1 MDHGIAKGLYK
12 DITEVQVTVAKT
24 DVEAY
29 APQTSYAEVISEANN
44 ASAELI
50 NGAAEVNVLDSD
62 YAIKVDYVHEF
73 IGDQSAVKVD
83 VVDYFGK
90 VIASAG
96 AEKTE
101 GSEKCEISFVF
112 AKHPTG
118 YFTVRV
124 NGEIVHFYVVT
135 PSFKKRTVDDSPFA
149 MDAAFTELLYRGGN
163 QIYLQAYGAAMRLCG
178 VNWIRERFQWH
189 DYQPGND
196 NEVYTYDNEYM
207 AKVKERFKVLD
218 STGLKMLMIMSTAP
232 DWARERALSVPN
244 SEINPLGKR
253 ANTLGTYD
261 SQLAVYDA
269 AKNVARELC
278 DYIDIIELINE
289 PDHPAFRDLAEYY
302 AGWFKSAALGVI
314 DAKTDMKISMTGLCA
329 NPNNYEFIPILLEHD
344 VIKYCSIF
352 NYHTHIYEF
361 DFNNTDFVPDYGSNI
376 VAREYATLRDLYN
389 IDKPM
394 WISES
399 GLKIPSTVPSEEQKI
414 IQTPYIVTGA
424 VQAISL
430 GNDKYFWFVAAPY
443 EEQGGDF
450 SSFSLSN
457 KPYPTVAAYSVMTN
471 ILGEGKYI
479 GELKN
484 LPSDEARGYLFK
496 TGNGEETVAVV
507 WMTSGTEPYTVPAGA
522 KVTNMMGQ
530 EVVFDGKIELS
541 INPIYIT
548 YQGVPADYYKHGVEL
563 HKEIKLPI
571 LDESDYVIITPE
583 FESFNFS
590 QSDQL
595 NGHVIETGSVIK
607 VRVVNHSDK
616 VVTGKIDVT
625 IPEFTVEGLD
635 REITVQPHAQDF
647 ITLTLTKNGERDA
660 DDLVTF
666 TGVFNGK
673 ECTPAVVSVYSGELK
688 SRKISRH
695 NWNVEFNKTLTD
707 ASSLLSSVTVEIGN
721 FIPESG
727 KVIIM
732 IDGEEFKDFTYG
744 ETKVPVEDSADYRYV
759 LDMNLAS
766 LSDGKHIVSVGFKSH
781 GGDMRVLP
789 LVVRY
794 DKTANTVVFANK
806 R

>member
-1 MDHGIAKGLYK
+1 MDQNKGKRSYK
-12 DITEVQVTVAKT
+12 DVTEVEVAVVKT
-24 DVEAY
+24 DA
-29 APQTSYAEVISEANN
+29 APHAPKSVYAEEISEANN
-44 ASAELI
+44 ASAALI
-50 NGAAEVNVLDSD
+50 NGAAEINVLDSD
-62 YAIKVDYVHEF
+62 YKIKIDYVHEF
-73 IGDQSAVKVD
+73 TGEDSEVKVE
-83 VVDYFGK
+83 VVDYFGHA
-90 VIASAG
+90 IASAS
-96 AEKTE
+96 AEKAE
-101 GSEKCEISFVF
+101 DSDKWEISFVF
-112 AKHPTG
+112 AKHPVG

-135 PSFKKRTVDDSPFA
+135 PSFNKRTVDDSPFA
-149 MDAAFTELLYRGGN
+149 MDAAFTELLFRGSN
-163 QIYLQAYGAAMRLCG
+163 RIYLQSYGAAMRLCG
-178 VNWIRERFQWH
+178 VNWIRERFQWR

-196 NEVYTYDNEYM
+196 NEVYTYNNEYM

-218 STGLKMLMIMSTAP
+218 GTGLKMLMIMSTAP
-232 DWARERALSVPN
+232 EWALEKARSLPE
-244 SEINPLGKR
+244 SEILSGKR
-253 ANTLGTYD
+253 NTLGTYG
-261 SQLAVYDA
+261 SQLAAYDA

-302 AGWFKSAALGVI
+302 ASWFKSAALGVI
-314 DAKTDMKISMTGLCA
+314 DAGTDMKISMTGLCA
-329 NPNNYEFIPILLEHD
+329 NPNNYEFIPILLEND

-361 DFNNTDFVPDYGSNI
+361 DFNNNDFVPDYGSNI
-376 VAREYATLRDLYN
+376 VAREYATLRDLYD

-450 SSFSLSN
+450 SSFSLTN
-457 KPYPTVAAYSVMTN
+457 KPYPTVAAYAVMTD

-479 GELKN
+479 GELKS
-484 LPSDEARGYLFK
+484 LPSDDARGYLFK
-496 TGNGEETVAVV
+496 TGNGDETVAVV
-507 WMTSGTEPYTVPAGA
+507 WMTTGKALYTVPTGA

-530 EVVFDGKIELS
+530 EVISDGEVELS

-548 YQGVPADYYKHGVEL
+548 YQNTPADYYKHSVEL
-563 HKEIKLPI
+563 HKEYKLPVV
-571 LDESDYVIITPE
+571 DESDYVIITPE
-583 FESFNFS
+583 FADFNFS
-590 QSDQL
+590 QAIKL
-595 NGHVIETGSVIK
+595 NGHQIKTGSVVK

-616 VVTGKIDVT
+616 AVTGKIDVT
-625 IPEFTVEGLD
+625 IPEFTVDGLD
-635 REITVQPHAQDF
+635 REVTVKPHSEEF
-647 ITLTLTKNGERDA
+647 ITLTLTQNGERDM
-660 DDLVTF
+660 DDFVTF

-673 ECTPAVVSVYSGELK
+673 ACTPATVSVYSGELK
-688 SRKISRH
+688 SRKISRS
-695 NWNVEFNKTLTD
+695 NWNIEFDKTLPD
-707 ASSLLSSVTVEIGN
+707 ASSLLSCVTTEVSN

-727 KVIIM
+727 KVTIM
-732 IDGEEFKDFTYG
+732 IGGEEFKNFTFG
-744 ETKVPVEDSADYRYV
+744 EKKVAVEDSNDYRYV
-759 LDMNLAS
+759 LEMDLS
-766 LSDGKHIVSVGFKSH
+766 GLSDGKHIVSIGFKSH

-794 DKTANTVVFANK
+794 DKAANTVVFANK